1 MQVYRKVAPHV
12 LCMHWTILL
21 TLCGLLQFV
30 SSIEDSYLDGNNVDQ
45 DSDRLQ
51 KLRRISRELSADRH
65 ARSSDNTPEQK
76 RHYVVRD
83 TLALLRSFAHNKRS
97 IDDVAISDI
106 ALRRLNRQVSGFAN
120 FENTHNNFY
129 NDLSSF
135 FTTLVNNYKP
145 GSPPVLWNVLSIL
158 VLLKPTDI
166 NFATGN
172 VDGTV
177 MRFFIESEA
186 TTTTLQG
193 VGQFVKDDK
202 KQWLADQIRI
212 LTRWL
217 SLLKFAAL
225 SLPFSND
232 SQITLMSGGISSI
245 NTGVQKGLPYD
256 ALYNIYQLLIFLT
269 SPSVQVQT

>member
-65 ARSSDNTPEQK
+65 ARSSDNTPEQ
-76 RHYVVRD
+76 
-83 TLALLRSFAHNKRS
+83 S
-97 IDDVAISDI
+97 
-106 ALRRLNRQVSGFAN
+106 FAN